1 MGMFRKI
8 GNFFRRLFRSRGF
21 RATAKTVFWL
31 LMIYCVTG
39 TIHTLFLLMDLGFT
53 FRESVDLMRDAYA
66 ELSLSAGGIGLGV
79 IIGLIWF
86 FRRRRKKAEAEQEEA
101 EEQEQEQEQA
111 ASAEPAPL
119 GSSEPAR
126 EEEFVETKYFNA
138 NSR

>member
-31 LMIYCVTG
+31 FMIYCVTG

-53 FRESVDLMRDAYA
+53 FRESAYLMRDAYA

-101 EEQEQEQEQA
+101 EEQEQA

>member
-1 MGMFRKI
+1 MFRKI

-53 FRESVDLMRDAYA
+53 FRESVYLMRDAYT

-101 EEQEQEQEQA
+101 EEQEQA